1 MNRKVIAIPNTG
13 IQPNNLRNHV
23 VTSEANILEGWLLTS
38 SMD

>member
-1 MNRKVIAIPNTG
+1 MNRKVIAIFYPE
-13 IQPNNLRNHV
+13 IKLDNLRNHV